1 MEKIAML
8 KMFKTWQMNRKIAR
22 WEQITVM
29 LGHGVLA
36 TKFQKLVNEQARL
49 NREIGLLEEEL
60 ALGYDWRLYD

>member
-1 MEKIAML
+1 ML
-8 KMFKTWQMNRKIAR
+8 KMFKTWQMSRKIAR

>member
-8 KMFKTWQMNRKIAR
+8 KMFKTWQMSRKIAR

>member
-1 MEKIAML
+1 MGKIAML

>member
-8 KMFKTWQMNRKIAR
+8 KMFKTWQMSRKIAR

-36 TKFQKLVNEQARL
+36 AKFQKLVNEQARL

>member
-1 MEKIAML
+1 
-8 KMFKTWQMNRKIAR
+8 MNRKIAR